1 MIMIWYAWYAF
12 GSWLFHVW
20 LRFGLSTLMPLRQAW
35 LNRCRFLTSVFWSL
49 QIENSHLNA
58 RGRQEVNVVL
68 SYLKT
73 LRSSSEIA
81 IAYCS
86 DGSVTINLLQH
97 LSRLLISWVLMYLN
111 PALFLLEMHLEHF
124 SGSPG
129 LRLVLGMAVSGLGA
143 IFWTWFVACPTITGI
158 PTLSDNELRW
168 SFWPLTTYVRWK

>member
-1 MIMIWYAWYAF
+1 MQISNI
-12 GSWLFHVW
+12 S
-20 LRFGLSTLMPLRQAW
+20 
-35 LNRCRFLTSVFWSL
+35 FLVPAKIS
-49 QIENSHLNA
+49 NSHLNA

-73 LRSSSEIA
+73 LRSSSEMA

-129 LRLVLGMAVSGLGA
+129 LRLVLGIAVSGLVCLGA
-143 IFWTWFVACPTITGI
+143 IF
-158 PTLSDNELRW
+158 
-168 SFWPLTTYVRWK
+168 

>member
-1 MIMIWYAWYAF
+1 M
-12 GSWLFHVW
+12 S
-20 LRFGLSTLMPLRQAW
+20 
-35 LNRCRFLTSVFWSL
+35 
-49 QIENSHLNA
+49 NSHLIV
-58 RGRQEVNVVL
+58 RDRQEVNVVL

-129 LRLVLGMAVSGLGA
+129 LRLVLGMAVSGLDCLGA
-143 IFWTWFVACPTITGI
+143 IF
-158 PTLSDNELRW
+158 
-168 SFWPLTTYVRWK
+168 

>member
-1 MIMIWYAWYAF
+1 M
-12 GSWLFHVW
+12 
-20 LRFGLSTLMPLRQAW
+20 
-35 LNRCRFLTSVFWSL
+35 
-49 QIENSHLNA
+49 
-58 RGRQEVNVVL
+58 QEVNVVL

-111 PALFLLEMHLEHF
+111 PAPFLLEMHLEHF

-129 LRLVLGMAVSGLGA
+129 LRLVLGMAVSGLGCLGA
-143 IFWTWFVACPTITGI
+143 IF
-158 PTLSDNELRW
+158 
-168 SFWPLTTYVRWK
+168 

>member
-1 MIMIWYAWYAF
+1 MIIDNDIIYMICFQVLALSCVIKIGCIYLNAF
-12 GSWLFHVW
+12 EARLAEPMQISNI
-20 LRFGLSTLMPLRQAW
+20 S
-35 LNRCRFLTSVFWSL
+35 FLVPAKIS
-49 QIENSHLNA
+49 NSHLNA

-73 LRSSSEIA
+73 LRSSSEMA

-124 SGSPG
+124 SGSPD

-143 IFWTWFVACPTITGI
+143 IF
-158 PTLSDNELRW
+158 
-168 SFWPLTTYVRWK
+168 